1 PHEQNLLTDSIETST
16 SCFTPSSDL
25 EDTNFMVSLCV
36 ESLIRKAPV
45 ASMLTYV
52 EDEDQLDSSNPID
65 GDEST
70 L

>member
-1 PHEQNLLTDSIETST
+1 EMILRHST

-25 EDTNFMVSLCV
+25 EDTNFTISLHV
-36 ESLIRKAPV
+36 ESLIRKMPV

-52 EDEDQLDSSNPID
+52 EAKDQLNSSDPVD
-65 GDEST
+65 GDDST